1 MGKIKVNW
9 KKFYEDVEKQKKLRL
24 KFKAPKYDNDMQEL
38 VKFFEKAARQSKSKT
53 YDNSSDKV
61 DYSDFGVSFK
71 KQNYGFN
78 YDSPKQFCVAKVR
91 YSVNKQVHQKFL
103 EHYMIQ
109 EDKPEVKNKPE
120 LFGNL
125 SKDEYKKKMS
135 NQCFK
140 WILSPEKNLDEDQ
153 LKLFAEYFIQRT
165 EQYIGRKLDWQA
177 AIHQD
182 TPHNHVHVLINGI
195 DQNGNRFKL
204 PPGYIKKYAREYLQD
219 YLTTVL
225 GERTPEDIALS
236 KENRFYAQ
244 RYTEYDKYIE
254 LAEQK
259 TNNDEYPTSV
269 FTTEPRLLKRLEF
282 LENFGIAK
290 YQEGKYFL
298 EKDWADSMR
307 NTGKYN
313 TYYVCKHDYKF
324 KDREL
329 KLYTDDIGKI
339 KGNVSRYYNMNDE
352 DIWNNA
358 IVVDDIDGKTSWYV
372 PLYKES
378 DNLYKKDIELSMSK
392 NQKGYYVPD
401 VKVLSTVPKKA
412 DAGKSIKQEVQDITD
427 KNKSVENK
435 NNDIER

>member
-38 VKFFEKAARQSKSKT
+38 VKFFKKAARQSKSKT

-61 DYSDFGVSFK
+61 DYSDFGTYLKRPKVI
-71 KQNYGFN
+71 FN
-78 YDSPKQFCVAKVR
+78 YDSPKQFCVVKMR
-91 YSVNKQVHQKFL
+91 YSINKQVHQKFL
-103 EHYMIQ
+103 DHYMVQ
-109 EDKPEVKNKPE
+109 EDKPEVKNKPQ

-125 SKDEYKKKMS
+125 TKEEYKKKMS

-140 WILSPEKNLDEDQ
+140 WILSPEKNLDIEQ
-153 LKLFAEYFIQRT
+153 LELIAKTFVQRAEQHV
-165 EQYIGRKLDWQA
+165 GRKFDWQGA
-177 AIHQD
+177 VHTD
-182 TPHNHVHVLINGI
+182 TAHNHVHILINGA
-195 DQNGNRFKL
+195 DQNGNKFKFPKNFLKRFA
-204 PPGYIKKYAREYLQD
+204 IETTSEF
-219 YLTTVL
+219 LTNMI
-225 GERTPEDIALS
+225 GERTPEEIAMS
-236 KENRFYAQ
+236 KEKRFYAQ

-254 LAEQK
+254 QAEQT
-259 TNNDEYPTSV
+259 TNNKEYPTAV

-282 LENFGIAK
+282 LEGFGVAK

-298 EKDWADSMR
+298 EKDWSDTMK

-329 KLYTDDIGKI
+329 LLYTDDVGKI

-358 IVVDDIDGKTSWYV
+358 IVVDDVDGKTSWYV
-372 PLYKES
+372 PLYKEH
-378 DNLYKKDIELSMSK
+378 DKLFGKDIELSMSK
-392 NQKGYYVPD
+392 NQKGLLVPD
-401 VKVLSTVPKKA
+401 VKVLSAVPKKA